1 MKKMRIVIVIMS
13 VIILGS
19 CATKVPYTPEI
30 KKEFDLTSDNLKKV
44 QFYSSRTI
52 ILERSDKQEIVS
64 TTGKDGQLLASEKS
78 TSERIVIPSNRP
90 CIFEEMEE
98 DGTIQIRFETGTG
111 RVLRF
116 SERKNI
122 SNGRFYLV
130 AQWEN
135 GKGELDYGGS
145 VYYAV
150 SGSASAYLLVK
161 LKKWKNNKR
170 NERVVKGMKI

>member
-1 MKKMRIVIVIMS
+1 MKIILALLT

-19 CATKVPYTPEI
+19 CATKVPYTPKI
-30 KKEFDLTSDNLKKV
+30 KEEFSLTPDKLKKV
-44 QFYSSRTI
+44 QFYTSRTI
-52 ILERSDKQEIVS
+52 ILERSNNKEVVS
-64 TTGKDGQLLASEKS
+64 STGKDGELVASERS

-90 CIFEEMEE
+90 CVFEEMEE
-98 DGTIQIRFETGTG
+98 DGTVQIRFEMGAG

-116 SERKNI
+116 KERKNI
-122 SNGRFYLV
+122 SNGRYYLE
-130 AQWEN
+130 AQWDN

-161 LKKWKNNKR
+161 LKKWKKNSR
-170 NERVVKGMKI
+170 NERVVKGIKV